1 MVINTNIQAQIN
13 SDNLQT
19 TQTRLSKSLARLSS
33 GSRIIQPSD
42 DAAGL
47 AVASRIDAQI
57 NRIQAAKYNVNNA
70 VSFVQT
76 QHGYVQKIGKALDR
90 MGELSILAQDGTKT
104 DSDRDLYNKEFSQL
118 QSYISSAATKDFNG
132 VSLFS
137 PSNLEVAIDSDGT
150 PFQMAGIDMGVVPYS
165 TVTNSGAGGVN
176 VSTTVGAAAALTQI
190 KTVITQL
197 SKDRANIGAFQTR
210 LNYTSEQLTVSKEN
224 LTAASS
230 RIQDTDVAEEST
242 EFAKQNILSQSG
254 TAMLAQANQLPQSVL
269 RLLQ

>member
-13 SDNLQT
+13 ADNLQT

-150 PFQMAGIDMGVVPYS
+150 PFSMAGINMAVVPYS
-165 TVTNSGAGGVN
+165 TVVDSSSVN

-197 SKDRANIGAFQTR
+197 SKDRANIGAYQTR

-224 LTAASS
+224 LSAASS

>member
-150 PFQMAGIDMGVVPYS
+150 PFQMAGLNMAVVPYS
-165 TVTNSGAGGVN
+165 TVVDSSAVN

-224 LTAASS
+224 LSAASS

>member
-33 GSRIIQPSD
+33 GTRIIQPSD

-118 QSYISSAATKDFNG
+118 QSYILSAATKDFNG

-150 PFQMAGIDMGVVPYS
+150 TFAMAGIDMSNVPYS
-165 TVTNSGAGGVN
+165 TVANSGSVN
-176 VSTTVGAAAALTQI
+176 VSTTGAAASALTEI
-190 KTVITQL
+190 KNVITQL

-224 LTAASS
+224 LSAASS